1 MVNTTCYLKVPYLVW
16 KVLRAEKYPQLYV
29 TVSINM
35 SMDTESNTKDAA
47 LQLKQGISFSVLP
60 PLLSREHFASFVGA
74 TLDTV
79 RGWAQTDT
87 IPTVKVGRHRL
98 INIAKLTED
107 LNAGK
112 SCFSQGDYRQD

>member
-1 MVNTTCYLKVPYLVW
+1 
-16 KVLRAEKYPQLYV
+16 
-29 TVSINM
+29 M
-35 SMDTESNTKDAA
+35 SKETESNTNSPL
-47 LQLKQGISFSVLP
+47 LQLNQGINFSVLP
-60 PLLSREHFASFVGA
+60 PLLSREHFANYVGT

-107 LNAGK
+107 LTSGK
-112 SCFSQGDYRQD
+112 SSFNQGDYRDN

>member
-1 MVNTTCYLKVPYLVW
+1 MLTALDFMRV
-16 KVLRAEKYPQLYV
+16 YV
-29 TVSINM
+29 TVSTSM
-35 SMDTESNTKDAA
+35 SKESESNTNSGT
-47 LQLKQGISFSVLP
+47 LQLKQSINVSVLP
-60 PLLSREHFASFVGA
+60 PLLSREHFANFVGT

-107 LNAGK
+107 LQSGK
-112 SCFSQGDYRQD
+112 SNFSQGDYSNN

>member
-1 MVNTTCYLKVPYLVW
+1 MVVMGKDL
-16 KVLRAEKYPQLYV
+16 
-29 TVSINM
+29 
-35 SMDTESNTKDAA
+35 ESSTDFYT
-47 LQLKQGISFSVLP
+47 LQLKQAFSVSVLP

-98 INIAKLTED
+98 INVARLSED
-107 LNAGK
+107 LQAGK
-112 SCFSQGDYRQD
+112 TCFSQGDYSEKPE

>member
-1 MVNTTCYLKVPYLVW
+1 MRMDLDSEGNTNNET
-16 KVLRAEKYPQLYV
+16 
-29 TVSINM
+29 
-35 SMDTESNTKDAA
+35 
-47 LQLKQGISFSVLP
+47 LQLKQEISFSVLP
-60 PLLSREHFASFVGA
+60 PLLSREHFARYVGT

-98 INIAKLTED
+98 INIAKLTAD

-112 SCFSQGDYRQD
+112 SSFSQGDYSED

>member
-1 MVNTTCYLKVPYLVW
+1 MG
-16 KVLRAEKYPQLYV
+16 EE
-29 TVSINM
+29 S
-35 SMDTESNTKDAA
+35 ESNTNLET
-47 LQLKQGISFSVLP
+47 LQLKQAINVSVLP
-60 PLLSREHFASFVGA
+60 PLLSREHFANYVGT

-107 LNAGK
+107 LQAGK
-112 SCFSQGDYRQD
+112 SSFSQGDYSNN

>member
-1 MVNTTCYLKVPYLVW
+1 
-16 KVLRAEKYPQLYV
+16 
-29 TVSINM
+29 M
-35 SMDTESNTKDAA
+35 SMDIENNTNKSV
-47 LQLKQGISFSVLP
+47 LQANQAINLSVLP

-98 INIAKLTED
+98 INVVKLMED
-107 LNAGK
+107 LSSGK
-112 SCFSQGDYRQD
+112 SNFNQGDYR

>member
-1 MVNTTCYLKVPYLVW
+1 
-16 KVLRAEKYPQLYV
+16 
-29 TVSINM
+29 M
-35 SMDTESNTKDAA
+35 SMDTKNNTDDVL
-47 LQLKQGISFSVLP
+47 LQLKQGINLSVLP

-98 INIAKLTED
+98 INIVKLI
-107 LNAGK
+107 GK
-112 SCFSQGDYRQD
+112 VLF

>member
-1 MVNTTCYLKVPYLVW
+1 
-16 KVLRAEKYPQLYV
+16 
-29 TVSINM
+29 M
-35 SMDTESNTKDAA
+35 STDTENNTNGTT

-60 PLLSREHFASFVGA
+60 PLLSREHFAHFVGA

-107 LNAGK
+107 LSAGK
-112 SCFSQGDYRQD
+112 SSFCQGDYSRD

>member
-1 MVNTTCYLKVPYLVW
+1 
-16 KVLRAEKYPQLYV
+16 
-29 TVSINM
+29 M

-60 PLLSREHFASFVGA
+60 PLLSRENFASFVGA

-112 SCFSQGDYRQD
+112 SSFSQGDYRQD

>member
-1 MVNTTCYLKVPYLVW
+1 MSKESENNTNSPL
-16 KVLRAEKYPQLYV
+16 
-29 TVSINM
+29 
-35 SMDTESNTKDAA
+35 
-47 LQLKQGISFSVLP
+47 LQLNQGINFSVLP
-60 PLLSREHFASFVGA
+60 PLLSREHFASYVGT

-107 LNAGK
+107 LTSGK
-112 SCFSQGDYRQD
+112 SSFNQGDYRDN

>member
-1 MVNTTCYLKVPYLVW
+1 MSKESENNTNSPL
-16 KVLRAEKYPQLYV
+16 
-29 TVSINM
+29 
-35 SMDTESNTKDAA
+35 
-47 LQLKQGISFSVLP
+47 LQLNQGINFSVLP
-60 PLLSREHFASFVGA
+60 PLLSREHFANYVGT

-107 LNAGK
+107 LISGK
-112 SCFSQGDYRQD
+112 SSFNQGDYRDN

>member
-1 MVNTTCYLKVPYLVW
+1 MLYLVLKVL
-16 KVLRAEKYPQLYV
+16 KAQEIQTEYV
-29 TVSINM
+29 TVSINV
-35 SMDTESNTKDAA
+35 SMETENNTNDST

-60 PLLSREHFASFVGA
+60 PLLSREQFAHFVGA

-107 LNAGK
+107 LNSGK
-112 SCFSQGDYRQD
+112 SCFSQGDYSRD

>member
-1 MVNTTCYLKVPYLVW
+1 MSKGTENNTNNPT
-16 KVLRAEKYPQLYV
+16 
-29 TVSINM
+29 
-35 SMDTESNTKDAA
+35 
-47 LQLKQGISFSVLP
+47 LQLNQGINFSVLP
-60 PLLSREHFASFVGA
+60 PLLSREHFANFVGT

-107 LNAGK
+107 LHSGK
-112 SCFSQGDYRQD
+112 SIFTQGDYRDN